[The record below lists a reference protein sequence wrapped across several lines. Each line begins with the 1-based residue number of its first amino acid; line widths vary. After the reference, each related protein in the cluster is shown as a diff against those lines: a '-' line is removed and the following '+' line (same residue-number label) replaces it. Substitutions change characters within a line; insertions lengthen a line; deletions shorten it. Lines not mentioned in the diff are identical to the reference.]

1 MPPDKKLHASGED
14 YLEAVLVL
22 QKEKGMVRSV
32 GVARYMEVSK
42 PSVCHAVA
50 TLKDGGFL
58 TMDEDFSLRL
68 TDIGREVAEQTYEKH
83 CFFTRRLI
91 AAGVDPQTA
100 EREACR
106 MEHTLTIPGLE
117 LHLRKQTVKWQG
129 QPLHLTHL
137 EFFTLAYLARH
148 PGWIFTQEQIYEA
161 VWHEFPEDCGAAV
174 VNIISQLRRKM
185 GPGNPI
191 RTVPHSGYKFELP
204 SAD

>member
-1 MPPDKKLHASGED
+1 MEPP
-14 YLEAVLVL
+14 
-22 QKEKGMVRSV
+22 
-32 GVARYMEVSK
+32 
-42 PSVCHAVA
+42 A
-50 TLKDGGFL
+50 TK
-58 TMDEDFSLRL
+58 
-68 TDIGREVAEQTYEKH
+68 
-83 CFFTRRLI
+83 
-91 AAGVDPQTA
+91 
-100 EREACR
+100 
-106 MEHTLTIPGLE
+106 HTLTFPGLE

-191 RTVPHSGYKFELP
+191 RTVPPQRLQVRAAFCGLGARERVSSTIY
-204 SAD
+204 AD

>member
-1 MPPDKKLHASGED
+1 MNLTGKVTLVTGASRG
-14 YLEAVLVL
+14 
-22 QKEKGMVRSV
+22 
-32 GVARYMEVSK
+32 
-42 PSVCHAVA
+42 
-50 TLKDGGFL
+50 
-58 TMDEDFSLRL
+58 
-68 TDIGREVAEQTYEKH
+68 IGRQ
-83 CFFTRRLI
+83 I
-91 AAGVDPQTA
+91 ALTLAGYGATVIVT
-100 EREACR
+100 
-106 MEHTLTIPGLE
+106 GLE

>member
-1 MPPDKKLHASGED
+1 MSSISNRPSAAAGQASR
-14 YLEAVLVL
+14 
-22 QKEKGMVRSV
+22 QN
-32 GVARYMEVSK
+32 
-42 PSVCHAVA
+42 
-50 TLKDGGFL
+50 
-58 TMDEDFSLRL
+58 SLRMAICDQRISRPDAQGDCVVSVTNGEEQIL
-68 TDIGREVAEQTYEKH
+68 DRIKDFLAEEPGIEVVEPP
-83 CFFTRRLI
+83 
-91 AAGVDPQTA
+91 AAK
-100 EREACR
+100 
-106 MEHTLTIPGLE
+106 HTLTIPGLE